1 MAGWQVGCFVEIGEF
16 WKILTCEGLRFGRR
30 VSPPLGAGGCAGF
43 EKAQFLKEAAVSSH
57 EASAALRGHPVFP
70 PGKLAYAGAVA
81 RWFSRVAG
89 PPVPPDLKE
98 QIWHEQAQDFAN
110 LSVAIAIIGLASSS
124 TLLLDFAGGPGGQWR
139 NLIGAAIALS
149 YMLII
154 HNGHNWLAARRTGMQ
169 AARSIKVI
177 NGLFVGLGVFWG
189 ALICLLM
196 AIADQEQRCL
206 LYAVAAGC
214 LATPILFSPASCA
227 FAYWV
232 PFSLGSVVA
241 LWVSPVHDPF
251 TVTCLLSFI
260 ALSGFC
266 ITYINKRLNERAVG
280 ALRLAENSEVIKLL
294 LRDFQESASDWLWE
308 TNQALQLQHVSKR
321 LSQVSGRT
329 QHELAGVFPFCFLG
343 EAPGT
348 AYPPGSPVGTLISSI
363 ASRVAFRDLVIPV
376 PVAGETRYWALTGKP
391 VFDKYGE
398 FGGYHGVGSDIT
410 TERRAAEQIGFLA
423 RHDQLTKLP
432 NRLLFTETLTQW
444 CDHAGCRPFAV
455 FYIDL
460 DDFKTINERL
470 GHGVGDAVLTG
481 VADRL
486 RAGLAEGDFVAR
498 LGGDEFV
505 LLRHCENAAG
515 IASLATTLLE
525 SLAQPYTVDG
535 QNPGLTASIGIVL
548 APQDGRHPNQLLVHA
563 DLAMYRAKADGKA
576 RLCFYDNDMDARM
589 QDRRQLRA
597 DLRQA
602 LAAGEFLVE
611 YQPVINLADAAMVGA
626 EALIRWQHPVRG
638 LLQPGEFISLVEESG
653 LIGPVGE
660 FVLRQACRQAASWP
674 AHISIAVNLSPL
686 QFRDAGLVAMIGAA
700 LADAGLA
707 PQRLELEITE
717 TTMLETDSQ
726 TMDALWQL
734 HGKGVR
740 IALDDF
746 GTGYSSLSYLRRF
759 PFDKVKIDRSFI
771 HDLGAESDDS
781 SIILAIIGLAERMN
795 MTVTAEGVETC
806 AQMRLLRMYN
816 CPQVQGFLFSRPVP
830 ADDFAVLIALDNRDF
845 GCDGE

>member
-1 MAGWQVGCFVEIGEF
+1 LSGQ
-16 WKILTCEGLRFGRR
+16 
-30 VSPPLGAGGCAGF
+30 AGF
-43 EKAQFLKEAAVSSH
+43 EPGLPGD
-57 EASAALRGHPVFP
+57 ASI
-70 PGKLAYAGAVA
+70 VA
-81 RWFSRVAG
+81 EVRRWFNRFIG
-89 PPVPPDLKE
+89 PPVPNDLKE
-98 QIWHEQAQDFAN
+98 ALWHEQAQDFAN
-110 LSVAIAIIGLASSS
+110 LSLAIAIIGLASSS

-149 YMLII
+149 YLLII
-154 HNGHNWLAARRTGMQ
+154 HNGHNWLAARRTGLP
-169 AARSIKVI
+169 AAGSIKVI
-177 NGLFVGLGVFWG
+177 NGLFVCLGVFWG

-196 AIADQEQRCL
+196 AIANQEQRCL

-251 TVTCLLSFI
+251 TCTCLLSFI

-308 TNQALQLQHVSKR
+308 TNKALELQHVSKR
-321 LSQVSGRT
+321 LAQVAGRT
-329 QHELAGVFPFCFLG
+329 PQELAGSFPYCLLD

-348 AYPPGSPVGTLISSI
+348 VYPPGSPVGTLLSCI
-363 ASRVAFRDLVIPV
+363 ASRVAFRDVVIPV
-376 PVAGETRYWALTGKP
+376 PVDGETRYWSLTGKP
-391 VFDKYGE
+391 VFNKYGE

-410 TERRAAEQIGFLA
+410 AERRAAEQIGFLA
-423 RHDQLTKLP
+423 RHDQLTRLP

-444 CDHAGCRPFAV
+444 CDHAGCKPFAV
-455 FYIDL
+455 LYVDL

-470 GHGVGDAVLTG
+470 GHGFGDAVLIM
-481 VADRL
+481 VADRI
-486 RAGLAEGDFVAR
+486 RASLTESDFVAR

-505 LLRHCENAAG
+505 VLRHGEDAAG
-515 IASLATTLLE
+515 VAALATTILE
-525 SLAQPYTVDG
+525 SLGRPYMVDAQSLS
-535 QNPGLTASIGIVL
+535 LTASVGIVL

-563 DLAMYRAKADGKA
+563 DLAMYRAKAEGKA
-576 RLCFYDNDMDARM
+576 RLCFYDHEMDARM

-597 DLRQA
+597 DLRKA
-602 LAAGEFLVE
+602 LEAGEFLVE
-611 YQPVINLADAAMVGA
+611 YQPVISLTNNAIIGA
-626 EALIRWQHPVRG
+626 EALIRWLHPARG

-653 LIGPVGE
+653 LIRPIGE
-660 FVLRQACRQAASWP
+660 WVLRQACNEAATWP

-686 QFRDAGLVAMIGAA
+686 QFRDPDLAAIVDAA
-700 LADAGLA
+700 LRDAGLA

-717 TTMLETDSQ
+717 TTMLDTDSQ

-771 HDLGAESDDS
+771 HDLGAETDDS

-795 MTVTAEGVETC
+795 MKVTAEGVETC
-806 AQMRLLRMYN
+806 AQMRLLRMYH
-816 CPQVQGFLFSRPVP
+816 CPQGQGFLFSRPVP
-830 ADDFAVLIALDNRDF
+830 AEAFAALVAADNRDF
-845 GCDGE
+845 GCDE